1 MSAFADHRIPVTI
14 LTGFLGAGKTTLL
27 NHLIQSNPNEKI
39 IVIENEF
46 GEVAIDQDLVMKVDD
61 SIFTLSDGCICCN
74 LNLELLDVLGQVSEI
89 EGITHLIIETTGVA
103 DPGPVILAFLE
114 DEQVQFKFQLNAVIA
129 LADVGRI
136 ERQLETI
143 PEAGKQIAL
152 ADVIVLSK
160 GDVAEAYTR
169 DTARNIISR
178 MNPLALVVDGKLG
191 DTGSTN
197 LLELHAFRADKLQ
210 EQVDAIEHKQKSIR
224 LLSGQLKEA
233 TSMHASPLVAKNVMP
248 SHLALQSFSFRLEE
262 ELDFLIFRTWINLQL
277 TLFGSR
283 IYRVKGILYFKDMD
297 GAFVF
302 QSVQDQYVLQPA
314 AKSPSEPGVSR
325 LVFIGHHLDEDILGK
340 GLVQCTAKPI
350 E

>member
-1 MSAFADHRIPVTI
+1 MSAFADQRIPVTI

-39 IVIENEF
+39 IVIE
-46 GEVAIDQDLVMKVDD
+46 
-61 SIFTLSDGCICCN
+61 
-74 LNLELLDVLGQVSEI
+74 
-89 EGITHLIIETTGVA
+89 TTGGA

-136 ERQLETI
+136 EQQLETV

-197 LLELHAFRADKLQ
+197 LLELHSFRVDKLQ

-224 LLSGQLKEA
+224 LLSGQLKEPA
-233 TSMHASPLVAKNVMP
+233 SLHASPLIAKNALP
-248 SHLALQSFSFRLEE
+248 SHLALQSFSF
-262 ELDFLIFRTWINLQL
+262 
-277 TLFGSR
+277 
-283 IYRVKGILYFKDMD
+283 
-297 GAFVF
+297 
-302 QSVQDQYVLQPA
+302 
-314 AKSPSEPGVSR
+314 
-325 LVFIGHHLDEDILGK
+325 
-340 GLVQCTAKPI
+340 
-350 E
+350 

>member
-1 MSAFADHRIPVTI
+1 MSAFADQRIPVTI

-27 NHLIQSNPNEKI
+27 NHLIQKNPKERI
-39 IVIENEF
+39 VVIENEF

-61 SIFTLSDGCICCN
+61 SIFTLSNGCICCN
-74 LNLELLDVLGQVSEI
+74 LNLELLDVLGKVSEI

-103 DPGPVILAFLE
+103 DPGPVILSFLE

-136 ERQLETI
+136 ENQLETI

-160 GDVAEAYTR
+160 GDLAEAYTR

-197 LLELHAFRADKLQ
+197 LLELHAFRADKL
-210 EQVDAIEHKQKSIR
+210 
-224 LLSGQLKEA
+224 
-233 TSMHASPLVAKNVMP
+233 
-248 SHLALQSFSFRLEE
+248 
-262 ELDFLIFRTWINLQL
+262 
-277 TLFGSR
+277 
-283 IYRVKGILYFKDMD
+283 
-297 GAFVF
+297 
-302 QSVQDQYVLQPA
+302 
-314 AKSPSEPGVSR
+314 
-325 LVFIGHHLDEDILGK
+325 
-340 GLVQCTAKPI
+340 
-350 E
+350 

>member
-1 MSAFADHRIPVTI
+1 
-14 LTGFLGAGKTTLL
+14 
-27 NHLIQSNPNEKI
+27 
-39 IVIENEF
+39 
-46 GEVAIDQDLVMKVDD
+46 MKVDD

-74 LNLELLDVLGQVSEI
+74 LNLELLDVLGKVSEI

-114 DEQVQFKFQLNAVIA
+114 DEQVQFKYQLNAVIA
-129 LADVGRI
+129 LADVQRI
-136 ERQLETI
+136 EQQLETI

-160 GDVAEAYTR
+160 GDLAEAYTR

-178 MNPLALVVDGKLG
+178 MNPLAIVAEGKSG
-191 DTGSTN
+191 ETGTLN
-197 LLELHAFRADKLQ
+197 LLELNAFRADKLQ
-210 EQVDAIEHKQKSIR
+210 EQVDTVEQKQKSIR
-224 LLSGQLKEA
+224 LLSGQLQEN
-233 TSMHASPLVAKNVMP
+233 TSLHASPFAAKNTLP
-248 SHLALQSFSFRLEE
+248 SHLALQSFSYRLEE
-262 ELDFLIFRTWINLQL
+262 ELDFLVFRTWINLQL

-314 AKSPSEPGVSR
+314 AKSPSEPGISR
-325 LVFIGHHLDEDILGK
+325 LVFIGHHLDEEILGK
-340 GLVQCTAKPI
+340 GLLQCTIQPSL
-350 E
+350 